1 MINLFLLGRE
11 KVKGV
16 KEIKGDKE
24 AKEDKDNSFN
34 VVFFVMKVEG

>member
-11 KVKGV
+11 KVKGD

-34 VVFFVMKVEG
+34 VVFLL

>member
-24 AKEDKDNSFN
+24 AKEDKDNSFD
-34 VVFFVMKVEG
+34 VVFLL

>member
-16 KEIKGDKE
+16 KEIKGEKE

-34 VVFFVMKVEG
+34 VVFLL

>member
-16 KEIKGDKE
+16 KEVKE
-24 AKEDKDNSFN
+24 DKEDKDNSFN
-34 VVFFVMKVEG
+34 VVFLL

>member
-24 AKEDKDNSFN
+24 DKDNSFN
-34 VVFFVMKVEG
+34 VVFLL

>member
-16 KEIKGDKE
+16 KEVKE
-24 AKEDKDNSFN
+24 DKEDKDNSFN

>member
-24 AKEDKDNSFN
+24 AKEDKDNSLN
-34 VVFFVMKVEG
+34 VVFLL

>member
-16 KEIKGDKE
+16 KEVKE
-24 AKEDKDNSFN
+24 DKEDKDNSFN
-34 VVFFVMKVEG
+34 VVFFL

>member
-16 KEIKGDKE
+16 KGVKE
-24 AKEDKDNSFN
+24 VKEDKDNSFN
-34 VVFFVMKVEG
+34 VVFLL

>member
-34 VVFFVMKVEG
+34 VFFLL

>member
-16 KEIKGDKE
+16 KED
-24 AKEDKDNSFN
+24 KEDKDNSFN
-34 VVFFVMKVEG
+34 VFFLL

>member
-24 AKEDKDNSFN
+24 AKEDKDNSCI
-34 VVFFVMKVEG
+34 VVSF

>member
-1 MINLFLLGRE
+1 MINLFLLARE

-34 VVFFVMKVEG
+34 VVFLL

>member
-16 KEIKGDKE
+16 KRVKE
-24 AKEDKDNSFN
+24 DKEDKDNSFN
-34 VVFFVMKVEG
+34 VVFLL

>member
-11 KVKGV
+11 KVKGD

-24 AKEDKDNSFN
+24 DKEDKDNSFN
-34 VVFFVMKVEG
+34 VVFLL

>member
-11 KVKGV
+11 IVKGV

-24 AKEDKDNSFN
+24 AKDNSFN
-34 VVFFVMKVEG
+34 VVFLL

>member
-16 KEIKGDKE
+16 KEDKE
-24 AKEDKDNSFN
+24 DKEDKDNSFN
-34 VVFFVMKVEG
+34 VVFLL

>member
-1 MINLFLLGRE
+1 MINLFLMGRE

-16 KEIKGDKE
+16 KDVKE
-24 AKEDKDNSFN
+24 DKEDKDNSFN

>member
-16 KEIKGDKE
+16 KEIKGDK
-24 AKEDKDNSFN
+24 DNSFN
-34 VVFFVMKVEG
+34 VVFLL

>member
-16 KEIKGDKE
+16 
-24 AKEDKDNSFN
+24 KEDKDNSFN

>member
-11 KVKGV
+11 KV

-34 VVFFVMKVEG
+34 VVFLL

>member
-16 KEIKGDKE
+16 KGVKE
-24 AKEDKDNSFN
+24 DKEDKDNSFN
-34 VVFFVMKVEG
+34 VVFLL

>member
-11 KVKGV
+11 KIKGV

-34 VVFFVMKVEG
+34 VVFLL

>member
-16 KEIKGDKE
+16 KVIKGDKE

-34 VVFFVMKVEG
+34 VVFLL

>member
-34 VVFFVMKVEG
+34 VVFLL

>member
-11 KVKGV
+11 KVKGD
-16 KEIKGDKE
+16 KEFKGDKE

-34 VVFFVMKVEG
+34 VVFLL

>member
-16 KEIKGDKE
+16 KE

-34 VVFFVMKVEG
+34 VVFLL

>member
-16 KEIKGDKE
+16 KE
-24 AKEDKDNSFN
+24 DKDNSFN
-34 VVFFVMKVEG
+34 VVFLL